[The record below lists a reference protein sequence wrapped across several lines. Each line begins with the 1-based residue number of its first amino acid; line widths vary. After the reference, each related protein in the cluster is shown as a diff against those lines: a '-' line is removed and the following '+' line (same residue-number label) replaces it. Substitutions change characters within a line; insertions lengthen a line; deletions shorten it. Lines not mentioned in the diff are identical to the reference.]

1 MSKILIDSSN
11 YSNRQYNKEEDLL
24 ISEFFC
30 DTIQGEG
37 IYIGYPATFLRLQ
50 NCVLNCDFCDSTEV
64 WRKGSPYNTGELIN
78 LMESSNLLH
87 KFTQGQHLVITGG
100 SPLLQQKNLSDF
112 LGKMMQ
118 YAGWQKPFIE
128 IENECVIMPSSY
140 MMSIVDCWNNSPKLS
155 NSGIKRNHRYKPEV
169 IAKISSLKN
178 SWFKFVVAEE
188 CHWQEIKEDYI
199 DKDLIKKSQI
209 ILMPQGA
216 DQKEL
221 EMNREFVVNVAVREN
236 VRYSSREHIVLWNRK
251 LSV

>member
-11 YSNRQYNKEEDLL
+11 YSDRVYNKEEDLL

-37 IYIGYPATFLRLQ
+37 FYVGHSATFLRLQ
-50 NCVLNCDFCDSTEV
+50 NCVLSCGFCDSEEI
-64 WRKGSPYNTGELIN
+64 WRKGSPYNTEELIN

-87 KFTQGQHLVITGG
+87 KLNEGQHLVITGG
-100 SPLLQQKNLSDF
+100 SPLLQQKNLGDF
-112 LGKMMQ
+112 LGKLMQ
-118 YAGWQKPFIE
+118 YTGWQKPFIE
-128 IENECVIMPSSY
+128 IENETVIMPSDY
-140 MMSIVDCWNNSPKLS
+140 MISIVDCWNNSPKLS

-169 IAKISSLKN
+169 IAKMSSLKN

-199 DKDLIKKSQI
+199 DTGLIKKSQI

-236 VRYSSREHIVLWNRK
+236 VRYSSREHIVLWNKK